1 MRAERFVGIDRVVV
15 YGAATCP
22 ITIVC
27 PDFVVDRL
35 EISELMCAAFEVV
48 DIKLG
53 DVSLLEGGK
62 PVMGETFRPGNE
74 ARFNIP
80 RFRRLSFEGADAIT
94 LLIRNCCSNAREWSG
109 TLYGSL
115 ED

>member
-15 YGAATCP
+15 YGAETCT

-35 EISELMCAAFEVV
+35 EIRELMCEAFEVV
-48 DIKLG
+48 DIN
-53 DVSLLEGGK
+53 GK
-62 PVMGETFRPGNE
+62 PVMGETFRPGND

-80 RFRRLSFEGADAIT
+80 RFHRRLFEGAYAIT
-94 LLIRNCCSNAREWSG
+94 LLIHNCCSNVREWSG
-109 TLYGSL
+109 TLYGAL